1 MPEFKLTRIFSA
13 VAFVSLAGVFTQST
27 DRVRAAEDCLSKPN
41 SSAPQGQHW
50 YYRMD
55 HANGRQCWRL
65 GPVGLRVQKPAPATI
80 EKRSGPATATQSETS
95 ARPQRPVTTG
105 HAAAESAPEIN
116 VSATAAVAG
125 PAYWL
130 DASRL
135 LNQSSAVPPAVQQP
149 SFEERSTGTSDTSP
163 TAEDPPSPARSVV
176 ASAGDALPQTAA
188 PVAAEPQ
195 RIAPS
200 AKPATSIVDD
210 DHTFALLLL
219 MFVTLAI
226 AGPMLH
232 FSERRRRRL
241 ARPFQQPRWA
251 LTDTPNEPEA
261 DIEMPLAPSS
271 AIDQSPEPAS
281 PFETEHLEK
290 ALQRLLDRLQ
300 TEHLSV
306 QGAEPSARSTEI
318 RMKKSA

>member
-1 MPEFKLTRIFSA
+1 MPEYKSTRILGA
-13 VAFVSLAGVFTQST
+13 ITFVSLAGVFVQSA
-27 DRVRAAEDCLSKPN
+27 DVVRAAEECLSKPN

-65 GPVGLRVQKPAPATI
+65 GPVGLRVQKTAAAT
-80 EKRSGPATATQSETS
+80 EKRSAAAAASETS
-95 ARPQRPVTTG
+95 ARTPRPVTTG
-105 HAAAESAPEIN
+105 HASAETATEPNVAPVAAA
-116 VSATAAVAG
+116 

-135 LNQSSAVPPAVQQP
+135 LNQSSTVPPAVQQP
-149 SFEERSTGTSDTSP
+149 SFEERSTGSSDS
-163 TAEDPPSPARSVV
+163 PPSAEESPAPARSVV
-176 ASAGDALPQTAA
+176 ASAGDALPQT
-188 PVAAEPQ
+188 VARAEEPQ
-195 RIAPS
+195 RAAP
-200 AKPATSIVDD
+200 APRPAVKTSIVDD

-241 ARPFQQPRWA
+241 AKPFQPPRWA
-251 LTDTPNEPEA
+251 PTDTATETA
-261 DIEMPLAPSS
+261 DGIEMPLVPAT
-271 AIDQSPEPAS
+271 AIDQSPELPPTS
-281 PFETEHLEK
+281 PFETERLEK

-300 TEHLSV
+300 TEHQSIQSAAL
-306 QGAEPSARSTEI
+306 SARMTEPE
-318 RMKKSA
+318 MKKSA